1 MKTHHPVVETEKIT
15 IFADNQLQLEKLEGT
30 KMHLHHILMKYLN
43 NGYIDLRF
51 QLFDCNTTQ
60 EEKKLFT
67 ASEKYEHFVKLNP
80 VVADLKAIFGLELD

>member
-1 MKTHHPVVETEKIT
+1 MKPTSVVETEKIT

-43 NGYIDLRF
+43 NGYIDLGF

-60 EEKKLFT
+60 EEKKLLQL
-67 ASEKYEHFVKLNP
+67 VKNMNIL
-80 VVADLKAIFGLELD
+80 